1 VPKTLVESWNGTKW
15 SVMPTRNKASNSN
28 YLNEVSC
35 GRATACNAVGFYQKP
50 GTPLQLQGQVAG
62 RVERRRA
69 VEPVTSPIFMIR

>member
-50 GTPLQLQGQVAG
+50 GTRYNYKDKSLTESNGVVPSS
-62 RVERRRA
+62 R
-69 VEPVTSPIFMIR
+69 